1 MMQFLIQVVA
11 LMASVS
17 AIPTQVNQKAESNP
31 ETSQDCLTCQYFLY
45 RMETSSDIEVFR
57 NICYLF
63 NNANIYEK
71 CLEAVDIAEVH
82 GTMDSSFCSQ
92 FTNEESKDGTC
103 QLVEVKHE
111 LKIAQSILSSETTE
125 SISVTDGVSVINE
138 ETVSVDDD
146 NQITSGLNLFAN
158 LFHDADSA
166 QQWDLLNDYDSPES
180 KVVINGVDVSK
191 KASVDQEFTYFQ
203 AEIEYYEFDLGS
215 CLLVALSALILW
227 LFVSLFVDCIWFIS
241 GWEEDSEDE
250 EDDLQD
256 NKELLPKYSE
266 KDTTPSKMLQL

>member
-1 MMQFLIQVVA
+1 MMQLLFQVVA
-11 LMASVS
+11 LITYVS
-17 AIPTQVNQKAESNP
+17 AVPTQVNLKAAANL

-45 RMETSSDIEVFR
+45 RMDTSSDIEVFR

-63 NNANIYEK
+63 NNADIYEK
-71 CLEAVDIAEVH
+71 CLEAVDNAEVRDI
-82 GTMDSSFCSQ
+82 MDSSFCSQ
-92 FTNEESKDGTC
+92 YTNDASKDGTC

-111 LKIAQSILSSETTE
+111 LKIAQSILSSEMTE
-125 SISVTDGVSVINE
+125 SISASDGVSVINE

-146 NQITSGLNLFAN
+146 NQITSGLDLFAN
-158 LFHDADSA
+158 LFHDADGA
-166 QQWDLLNDYDSPES
+166 QYWDLLNDYDSSES
-180 KVVINGVDVSK
+180 KVISGVDANK
-191 KASVDQEFTYFQ
+191 KSSIDQELTYFQ

-241 GWEEDSEDE
+241 GWEDDNEDE
-250 EDDLQD
+250 DDEQD

-266 KDTTPSKMLQL
+266 KDSTPSKMQQL